1 MSNEKF
7 DEFVDNL
14 QKEIIEKEIRDH
26 NEHIVELFHNPQN
39 WGKPPDEEITV
50 SNSYKNDRNETME
63 FFLKINDND
72 IIERA
77 NFLTDGCGCMVATG
91 SQTTLL
97 IEGKSIE
104 YVENLKPKNIDDA
117 LNGLPDDEKHCA
129 ELAISILRRL
139 IEEYIIEK
147 EVIEENIDIPVD
159 DDNINLKGTI
169 YYSKN
174 TLPKA
179 PFIINMPGF
188 GDHRESYFVKLFSKK
203 FASAGFYVLAYDY
216 RAHGE
221 TALQTRKNI
230 SKQLQ
235 NIYTDIESVITWV
248 LEKQKERLLEENI
261 ILFGRSLGGAIIL
274 TQGYIDERVK
284 LLIPVCTRF
293 DYHSVTSIKFSEDD
307 IKFISPKYY
316 LKKDP
321 KNNGRILT
329 AHCRDDDVIPF
340 DNLFQIKEQL
350 DLKNENVIIYET
362 GKHAFSGYRHDLFK
376 RSIEFIN
383 KKLNNIKR

>member
-7 DEFVDNL
+7 DEFVDKL
-14 QKEIIEKEIRDH
+14 QKEIIEKEIQDH
-26 NEHIVELFHNPQN
+26 NERIVELFHNPPN
-39 WGKPPDEEITV
+39 WGKPPDEEITA
-50 SNSYKNDRNETME
+50 SKSYENNRKETME

-104 YVENLKPKNIDDA
+104 HVENLQPEDIDDA
-117 LNGLPDDEKHCA
+117 LNGLPDGEKHYA

-139 IEEYIIEK
+139 IEDYIIEK
-147 EVIEENIDIPVD
+147 ELIEEHIDIPVED
-159 DDNINLKGTI
+159 DKINLKGTI
-169 YYSKN
+169 YYSQN

-179 PFIINMPGF
+179 PFIINMAGF

-203 FASAGFYVLAYDY
+203 FANAGFYVLTYDY

-230 SKQLQ
+230 AKLMK
-235 NIYTDIESVITWV
+235 NIFIDIKSVITWV
-248 LEKQKERLLEENI
+248 LEKQNERLLEENI
-261 ILFGRSLGGAIIL
+261 VLFGRSFGGAIIL
-274 TQGYIDERVK
+274 TQGYIDERIK
-284 LLIPVCTRF
+284 LLIPLCTRF
-293 DYHSVTSIKFSEDD
+293 DYHTVPSVRFSEED
-307 IKFISPKYY
+307 IEFISPKYY

-321 KNNGRILT
+321 KNNERILI
-329 AHCRDDDVIPF
+329 AHCRDDDRIPF
-340 DNLFQIKEQL
+340 KDLLQIKEQL
-350 DLKNENVIIYET
+350 GLKNENVIIYET
-362 GKHAFSGYRHDLFK
+362 GKHAFSGNRHDLFR

-383 KKLNNIKR
+383 KKLNIIR

>member
-7 DEFVDNL
+7 DEFVDKL
-14 QKEIIEKEIRDH
+14 QKEIIEKEIQDH
-26 NEHIVELFHNPQN
+26 NERIVELFHNPPN
-39 WGKPPDEEITV
+39 WGKPPDEEITA
-50 SNSYKNDRNETME
+50 SKSYENDRKETME

-72 IIERA
+72 RIERA

-104 YVENLKPKNIDDA
+104 HVENLQPEDIDDA
-117 LNGLPDDEKHCA
+117 LNGLPDGEKHHA

-139 IEEYIIEK
+139 IEDYIIEK
-147 EVIEENIDIPVD
+147 ELIEEHVDIPVED
-159 DDNINLKGTI
+159 DKINLKGTI
-169 YYSKN
+169 YYSQN

-179 PFIINMPGF
+179 PFIINMAGF

-203 FASAGFYVLAYDY
+203 FANAGFYVLTYDY

-230 SKQLQ
+230 AKLMK
-235 NIYTDIESVITWV
+235 NIFIDIKSVIKWV
-248 LEKQKERLLEENI
+248 LEKQNERLLEENI
-261 ILFGRSLGGAIIL
+261 VLFGRSFGGAIIL
-274 TQGYIDERVK
+274 TQGYIDERIK
-284 LLIPVCTRF
+284 LLIPLCTRF
-293 DYHSVTSIKFSEDD
+293 DYHTVPSVRFSDED
-307 IKFISPKYY
+307 IEFVSPKYY

-321 KNNGRILT
+321 KNNERILI
-329 AHCRDDDVIPF
+329 AHCRDDDRIPF
-340 DNLFQIKEQL
+340 NDLLQIKEQL
-350 DLKNENVIIYET
+350 GLKNENVIIYKT
-362 GKHAFSGYRHDLFK
+362 GKHAFSGNRYDLFR

-383 KKLNNIKR
+383 KKLNIIR